1 MSEWP
6 FVAIAL
12 YTILKRSFLPCIDS
26 ASLVKMGLSIA
37 DFDVSITPSFSKAG
51 KTASSSA
58 VIRNV
63 VKMAIASKNSEIKRQ
78 QKDLG
83 RGRSFQGSPF
93 NAQDYLLFEC
103 VTLFCG
109 ISY

>member
-1 MSEWP
+1 VP
-6 FVAIAL
+6 LFVL
-12 YTILKRSFLPCIDS
+12 TDGQGQEM
-26 ASLVKMGLSIA
+26 VLSIA

-63 VKMAIASKNSEIKRQ
+63 VKMAISAKNSEIKRQ

-83 RGRSFQGSPF
+83 RGRT
-93 NAQDYLLFEC
+93 FEGMIFVESLC
-103 VTLFCG
+103 ARNQLRV
-109 ISY
+109 

>member
-1 MSEWP
+1 
-6 FVAIAL
+6 
-12 YTILKRSFLPCIDS
+12 
-26 ASLVKMGLSIA
+26 MGLSIA

-63 VKMAIASKNSEIKRQ
+63 VKMAIASKNSEIRRQ